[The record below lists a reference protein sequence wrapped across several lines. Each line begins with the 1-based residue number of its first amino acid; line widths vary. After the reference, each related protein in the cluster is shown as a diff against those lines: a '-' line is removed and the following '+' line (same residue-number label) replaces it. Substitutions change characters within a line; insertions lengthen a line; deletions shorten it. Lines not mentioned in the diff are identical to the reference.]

1 MHDPLEGQMVF
12 MGDKTGNHHK
22 TCSDEARWIV
32 VITSLRAAFVCSH
45 LVLFHAD
52 MGGGTPG
59 EKMREDEP

>member
-1 MHDPLEGQMVF
+1 
-12 MGDKTGNHHK
+12 MGGNTGNHHE
-22 TCSDEARWIV
+22 TSSDGARCIV

-59 EKMREDEP
+59 E